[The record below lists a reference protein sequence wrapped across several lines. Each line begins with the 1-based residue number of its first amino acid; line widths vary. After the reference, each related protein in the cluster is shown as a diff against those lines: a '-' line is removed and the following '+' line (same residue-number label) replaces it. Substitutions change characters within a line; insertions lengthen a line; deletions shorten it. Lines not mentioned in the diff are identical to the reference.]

1 MSSLY
6 CTFFSLSV
14 DLILPFLLSFFLSL
28 FFLPFLLYFFVL
40 TPLSYFC
47 VYLSVQMISYL
58 PLYLALFCPSQPSF
72 SSSFLCTTNALLDL
86 HLSLLVCSCHFPS
99 SVFPTYLCSF
109 CLLQPVWPD
118 WAIYWTLG
126 KFLKPLAT
134 IYLPK
139 SPTFLGKFWKGVKI
153 YHFSSEIIF
162 RKLYRHL
169 AIFIWSHWLQPS
181 LFSLLL
187 CSYFFR
193 LYLISSGICLFH
205 PFLNILSFTYLT
217 VLLFK

>member
-1 MSSLY
+1 MF
-6 CTFFSLSV
+6 TFILIIYSVFNHVLFILHFLFSFCRLNPS
-14 DLILPFLLSFFLSL
+14 FSSFFLSL

-109 CLLQPVWPD
+109 CLLQPV
-118 WAIYWTLG
+118 
-126 KFLKPLAT
+126 
-134 IYLPK
+134 
-139 SPTFLGKFWKGVKI
+139 
-153 YHFSSEIIF
+153 
-162 RKLYRHL
+162 
-169 AIFIWSHWLQPS
+169 
-181 LFSLLL
+181 
-187 CSYFFR
+187 
-193 LYLISSGICLFH
+193 
-205 PFLNILSFTYLT
+205 
-217 VLLFK
+217 